1 MTVTSAISTN
11 KYVLYLRI
19 STAKSGGVDS
29 NGIAAQE
36 RDLNLFLGTKEN
48 PEVVGKFVEVM
59 SGACNERPQLEKA
72 LKLCRRTN
80 STLVVQ
86 KVDRLSRDVEFI
98 ARLVKDKS
106 IQLRIANLPNADN
119 FQIHLFASLAS
130 AEREFISLRT
140 KAALRVW
147 KEKNPTKKLG
157 NPNIA
162 SINKNRKY
170 KARKFADGLINVVR
184 PLRDRGMTYQQIAN
198 TLNDMK
204 ITTPKGC
211 KFYPSQVKNVIGQI
225 RVMEAVA

>member
-1 MTVTSAISTN
+1 MTVTSTISTN

-59 SGACNERPQLEKA
+59 SGGFCNERPQLEKA

-98 ARLVKDKS
+98 ARLIKDKS
-106 IQLRIANLPNADN
+106 INLAVFNLLMLIVFKYISSQQSIKRN
-119 FQIHLFASLAS
+119 VNLFLFVHDQHFVNG
-130 AEREFISLRT
+130 RQRT
-140 KAALRVW
+140 HI
-147 KEKNPTKKLG
+147 EN
-157 NPNIA
+157 
-162 SINKNRKY
+162 
-170 KARKFADGLINVVR
+170 
-184 PLRDRGMTYQQIAN
+184 
-198 TLNDMK
+198 
-204 ITTPKGC
+204 
-211 KFYPSQVKNVIGQI
+211 
-225 RVMEAVA
+225 

>member
-1 MTVTSAISTN
+1 MTVTSTISTN

-36 RDLNLFLGTKEN
+36 RDLNLFLGTKDN

-98 ARLVKDKS
+98 ARLIKDKS
-106 IQLRIANLPNADN
+106 INLAVANLPNADS
-119 FQIHLFASLAS
+119 FQIHLFAAISQK
-130 AEREFISLRT
+130 EREFISLRT
-140 KAALRVW
+140 KSALREW
-147 KEKNPTKKLG
+147 KAKNPHRKLG
-157 NPNIA
+157 NPNLHE
-162 SINKNRKY
+162 INKVRKH
-170 KARKFADGLINVVR
+170 KSRKFNVKVANVIL
-184 PLRDRGMTYQQIAN
+184 PLRKQGFTFKKIAEM
-198 TLNDMK
+198 LNEMK
-204 ITTPKGC
+204 LSTAEGKEFH
-211 KFYPSQVKNVIGQI
+211 KSQVKRIVD
-225 RVMEAVA
+225 RALVEV